1 MSRRW
6 LRRAWIALA
15 ALGVGALSYSVWFQ
29 VSGRIFEGRA
39 AQAFDERMRLSLP
52 SPAAPEKWDTP
63 GTGGDRKSE
72 YSDGVIGRLEI
83 PRIGVS
89 VMVVEG
95 VTDGDLRR
103 AAGHVPGTAL
113 PDAPGNVAIAAHRDT
128 FFRPLRFVRRD
139 DVVILRTPRRSYR
152 YRVVSTKVVRPE
164 DVEVLYPASRDRL
177 TLITCYPFDWF
188 GAAPERFIVR
198 AERVAPPRPPA
209 AS

>member
-1 MSRRW
+1 ML
-6 LRRAWIALA
+6 LRSVTSFAVMFAAAGAALA
-15 ALGVGALSYSVWFQ
+15 QGDNTVRANAAMEGDKLPFLCRDRDSVGLIIPI
-29 VSGRIFEGRA
+29 VSRAQEARISGDQGKAQSLMEVA
-39 AQAFDERMRLSLP
+39 ARLQSEICVRP
-52 SPAAPEKWDTP
+52 SA
-63 GTGGDRKSE
+63 
-72 YSDGVIGRLEI
+72 
-83 PRIGVS
+83 
-89 VMVVEG
+89 
-95 VTDGDLRR
+95 
-103 AAGHVPGTAL
+103 
-113 PDAPGNVAIAAHRDT
+113 
-128 FFRPLRFVRRD
+128 D